1 MISEELEISIQN
13 AFEMAK
19 LKKHEFLTLEHLMLE
34 LCKDEEVKSLFSF
47 YKVNYNK
54 IERDDLSVYMVK
66 DGKMCWNTPPTCVRN
81 ENFIM
86 KKKYNY
92 KFYYDDQ

>member
-34 LCKDEEVKSLFSF
+34 LCKDDEVKSLFSF
-47 YKVNYNK
+47 YK
-54 IERDDLSVYMVK
+54 I
-66 DGKMCWNTPPTCVRN
+66 
-81 ENFIM
+81 
-86 KKKYNY
+86 NY
-92 KFYYDDQ
+92 KKVIIDLEQFIENMTVSLGF

>member
-34 LCKDEEVKSLFSF
+34 LCKDVEIKALFNFTSTPIDCS
-47 YKVNYNK
+47 YRYCGNK
-54 IERDDLSVYMVK
+54 NI
-66 DGKMCWNTPPTCVRN
+66 NPTVT
-81 ENFIM
+81 II
-86 KKKYNY
+86 
-92 KFYYDDQ
+92 